1 MSRWDYLLF
10 GVVFGAMGTII
21 AVLTFTM
28 RDLR

>member
-10 GVVFGAMGTII
+10 GVVFGAMGTMIVI
-21 AVLTFTM
+21 LTFTV